1 MKNKYLFIYILIAL
15 TNCNFAFSQ
24 CETEQVDNTG
34 SVCIIPVCDIEKY
47 FDISGLEN
55 NTQVELENGT
65 LYILTSINAEEIK
78 ALRESCCYPCCNIQ
92 IPEHPTAIS
101 IDNFDD
107 IVFPEHPEIPEHPT
121 TISIDNFDDIV
132 FPEHPEIPE
141 HPTAIS
147 IDNFDDIVFP
157 EHPEIPEHPTAISI
171 DNFDDIVFPE
181 HPTEFGINS
190 SCDNPVFTV
199 GCNDEKVISILEA
212 MTKWLSIIS
221 AEQKEQIILLQFQLD
236 SCCNKISTENTTI
249 GNNLFFGF
257 VDNAGNIINGSN
269 NFSIVKVSTGFF
281 RVIFNSPCPSNRYA
295 VTTGVTEDFTNR
307 DVVKI
312 SVVEGSRT
320 AISFDLM
327 LTTDDNGQ
335 NADVLTDADFSFS
348 VIKEKT
354 ITTIKN

>member
-121 TISIDNFDDIV
+121 T
-132 FPEHPEIPE
+132 
-141 HPTAIS
+141 
-147 IDNFDDIVFP
+147 
-157 EHPEIPEHPTAISI
+157 ISI